1 MTTIRLDDHVRA
13 EIIAHARD
21 EAPNECCG
29 LLVGDGNVIDECV
42 RVRNV
47 DPRPSTRYEVDPA
60 AHIAAV
66 RRLRGTSRAVIGSY
80 HSHPKSLPVPSE
92 SDLAEASYRE
102 FIWIIVS
109 LSRPRRELAAYRMVA
124 DGFEPLSVVESPKE

>member
-1 MTTIRLDDHVRA
+1 MTSIRLYDHVRS

-29 LLVGDGNVIDECV
+29 LLIGDRQVIDESV
-42 RVRNV
+42 RARNV
-47 DPRPSTRYEVDPA
+47 DAHPARRYELDA
-60 AHIAAV
+60 AEHIAAI

-80 HSHPKSLPVPSE
+80 HSHPKSPPVPSE
-92 SDLAEASYRE
+92 SDLAEAFYPE

-109 LSRPRRELAAYRMVA
+109 LQTPEAQVAAYRMVA
-124 DGFEPLSVVESPKE
+124 DGFRPISIAGSPKE

>member
-1 MTTIRLDDHVRA
+1 MASVQLCDHVRT

-29 LLVGDGNVIDECV
+29 LLIGDAHTIDECV

-47 DPRPSTRYEVDPA
+47 DAHPATRYELDPA
-60 AHIAAV
+60 GHIAV
-66 RRLRGTSRAVIGSY
+66 NRRLRGTSRAVISSY
-80 HSHPKSLPVPSE
+80 HSHPASPPVPSE
-92 SDLAEASYRE
+92 SDLAEAFYSD

-109 LSRPRRELAAYRMVA
+109 LQAREAQIAAYRLAA
-124 DGFEPLSVVESPKE
+124 DGFERISVAASSQE